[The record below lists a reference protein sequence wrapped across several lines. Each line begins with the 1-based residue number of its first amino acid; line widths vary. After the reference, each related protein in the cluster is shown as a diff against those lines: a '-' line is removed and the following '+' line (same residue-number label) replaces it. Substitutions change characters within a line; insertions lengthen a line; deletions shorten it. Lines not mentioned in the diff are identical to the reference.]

1 MYMPVCT
8 QTGCTWTENTMSQN
22 FNKIWALTGVF
33 YMLGAVAFILITTF
47 GISISL
53 TWVYKQED
61 CCSQKVYDASTIS
74 QPCFGWGGFQVE
86 LTNVCIPKPYPEWR
100 VVIHIHWLIWGQI
113 REKGLTS
120 SFTLRWT
127 WNPLGIC
134 AREILTQP
142 WQWAWEDSQGYPGC
156 FSVRCQEDKEGL
168 NLLWSRTKAPCGV
181 CVCKCVCS
189 CWLVQ
194 AKPVH
199 QRSER
204 KQF

>member
-8 QTGCTWTENTMSQN
+8 QTGCTWTENTVTELQQDLSSNRCLLYARCCGFHSDYN
-22 FNKIWALTGVF
+22 FGDNYFTNL
-33 YMLGAVAFILITTF
+33 
-47 GISISL
+47 SL
-53 TWVYKQED
+53 QTRRL
-61 CCSQKVYDASTIS
+61 CSEKVYDASTIS

-100 VVIHIHWLIWGQI
+100 VVLHIHWLIWGQI

-142 WQWAWEDSQGYPGC
+142 WQWAWEDSQVNPGC

-168 NLLWSRTKAPCGV
+168 PF
-181 CVCKCVCS
+181 
-189 CWLVQ
+189 LVQ
-194 AKPVH
+194 DQGAVWCMCL
-199 QRSER
+199 
-204 KQF
+204 